1 MEIAVT
7 SNAKNM
13 KKVIAIPSEN
23 PGGLDAELGAHF
35 GHCDL
40 YTLVTLDGE
49 KVDDVRVLPN
59 VPHQQGGCMAPVQHL
74 AVNGVN
80 QLIAG
85 GMGLRPLM
93 GFSQLGIEVYYG
105 GGVRTVR
112 QAVEAMLSGKLQQ
125 FKQEHT
131 CGGGGR
137 SDQAAALPK
146 PLIP

>member
-7 SNAKNM
+7 SHAENM

-23 PGGLDAELGAHF
+23 PGGLDAGLGAHF

-40 YTLVTLDGE
+40 YTLVTLDGD
-49 KVDDVRVLPN
+49 KVAEVRLLPN
-59 VPHQQGGCMAPVQHL
+59 MPHQQGGCMAPVQHL

-93 GFSQLGIEVYYG
+93 GFNQVGIEVYYG
-105 GGVRTVR
+105 GSVRTVR
-112 QAVEAMLSGKLQQ
+112 EAVEAMLAGQLPQ

-137 SDQAAALPK
+137 
-146 PLIP
+146 